1 MLDEASPDDT
11 DGDGDEADAE
21 TADQSGKDLAEG
33 GVGGHVP
40 IADSGDG
47 DNTPP
52 HRRRDGDELG
62 AGQALL
68 DNVH

>member
-1 MLDEASPDDT
+1 MLVEASPDDT
-11 DGDGDEADAE
+11 DGDCDEADSE

-33 GVGGHVP
+33 GVGDNVP

-62 AGQALL
+62 AGLALL